1 MGISKQHIY
10 TLKAKNYFMK
20 VRIFYLQNENTT
32 VIQQGTQIFLLTKM
46 KITENSQSQFI
57 NYVLDFY
64 GQGGIYPLAD
74 PIINNKFVER
84 DDVLKAFKKYKTLL
98 DASILLEKE
107 LKIENRYTWGDGDSL
122 DRERVRDI
130 LLQNYN
136 FQWTK

>member
-1 MGISKQHIY
+1 
-10 TLKAKNYFMK
+10 
-20 VRIFYLQNENTT
+20 
-32 VIQQGTQIFLLTKM
+32 M

-64 GQGGIYPLAD
+64 GQGGIYPLDD

-84 DDVLKAFKKYKTLL
+84 DDVLKAFEKYKTLL
-98 DASILLEKE
+98 DASIQLQKE
-107 LKIENRYTWGDGDSL
+107 LQIENRYTWGDGDSL

>member
-1 MGISKQHIY
+1 
-10 TLKAKNYFMK
+10 
-20 VRIFYLQNENTT
+20 
-32 VIQQGTQIFLLTKM
+32 M

-64 GQGGIYPLAD
+64 GKGGIYPLAD

-98 DASILLEKE
+98 DASIELKKE
-107 LKIENRYTWGDGDSL
+107 LNIENRYTWGDGDSL

-136 FQWTK
+136 FQLTK

>member
-1 MGISKQHIY
+1 
-10 TLKAKNYFMK
+10 
-20 VRIFYLQNENTT
+20 
-32 VIQQGTQIFLLTKM
+32 M

-57 NYVLDFY
+57 DYVLDFY

-84 DDVLKAFKKYKTLL
+84 DDVLKAFEKYKTLL
-98 DASILLEKE
+98 DASIQLEKG
-107 LKIENRYTWGDGDSL
+107 LQIENRYTWGDGDSL

>member
-1 MGISKQHIY
+1 
-10 TLKAKNYFMK
+10 
-20 VRIFYLQNENTT
+20 
-32 VIQQGTQIFLLTKM
+32 M

-64 GQGGIYPLAD
+64 GQSGIYPLAD

-84 DDVLKAFKKYKTLL
+84 DDVLKALEKYKTLL
-98 DASILLEKE
+98 DASIQLQKE
-107 LKIENRYTWGDGDSL
+107 LNIENRYTWGDGDSL

-136 FQWTK
+136 FQWTN

>member
-1 MGISKQHIY
+1 
-10 TLKAKNYFMK
+10 
-20 VRIFYLQNENTT
+20 
-32 VIQQGTQIFLLTKM
+32 M
-46 KITENSQSQFI
+46 KISENSQSQFI

-64 GQGGIYPLAD
+64 GQNGIYPLAD

-84 DDVLKAFKKYKTLL
+84 DDVLKAFEKYQTLL
-98 DASILLEKE
+98 DASIQLQKE
-107 LKIENRYTWGDGDSL
+107 LNIENRYTCGDGDSL

>member
-1 MGISKQHIY
+1 
-10 TLKAKNYFMK
+10 
-20 VRIFYLQNENTT
+20 
-32 VIQQGTQIFLLTKM
+32 M

-57 NYVLDFY
+57 DYVLDFY

-84 DDVLKAFKKYKTLL
+84 DDVLKAFEKYKTLL
-98 DASILLEKE
+98 DASIQLEKGIQ
-107 LKIENRYTWGDGDSL
+107 IENRYTWGDGDSL

>member
-1 MGISKQHIY
+1 
-10 TLKAKNYFMK
+10 
-20 VRIFYLQNENTT
+20 
-32 VIQQGTQIFLLTKM
+32 M

-64 GQGGIYPLAD
+64 GQKGIYPLAD
-74 PIINNKFVER
+74 PIIDNKFVER
-84 DDVLKAFKKYKTLL
+84 DDVLKAFEKYKTLL
-98 DASILLEKE
+98 DASFQLEKE

-122 DRERVRDI
+122 DMERVRDI

>member
-1 MGISKQHIY
+1 
-10 TLKAKNYFMK
+10 
-20 VRIFYLQNENTT
+20 
-32 VIQQGTQIFLLTKM
+32 M

-64 GQGGIYPLAD
+64 GQSGIYPLAD

-84 DDVLKAFKKYKTLL
+84 DDVLKALEKYKTLL
-98 DASILLEKE
+98 DASIQLEKE
-107 LKIENRYTWGDGDSL
+107 LNIENRYTWGDGDSL

-136 FQWTK
+136 FQWTN

>member
-1 MGISKQHIY
+1 
-10 TLKAKNYFMK
+10 
-20 VRIFYLQNENTT
+20 
-32 VIQQGTQIFLLTKM
+32 M
-46 KITENSQSQFI
+46 KIIGNSQSQFI

-98 DASILLEKE
+98 DASIQLQKE
-107 LKIENRYTWGDGDSL
+107 LQIENRYTWGDGDSL

>member
-1 MGISKQHIY
+1 
-10 TLKAKNYFMK
+10 
-20 VRIFYLQNENTT
+20 
-32 VIQQGTQIFLLTKM
+32 M

-74 PIINNKFVER
+74 PVIHNKFVER
-84 DDVLKAFKKYKTLL
+84 DDVLKAFEKYKTLL
-98 DASILLEKE
+98 DASIQLKKE

-130 LLQNYN
+130 LINDFNYT
-136 FQWTK
+136 WGA

>member
-1 MGISKQHIY
+1 
-10 TLKAKNYFMK
+10 
-20 VRIFYLQNENTT
+20 
-32 VIQQGTQIFLLTKM
+32 M

-84 DDVLKAFKKYKTLL
+84 DDVLKAFKKYKTILN
-98 DASILLEKE
+98 ASILLQKE

-136 FQWTK
+136 FQWTN

>member
-1 MGISKQHIY
+1 
-10 TLKAKNYFMK
+10 
-20 VRIFYLQNENTT
+20 
-32 VIQQGTQIFLLTKM
+32 M

-57 NYVLDFY
+57 DYVLDFY
-64 GQGGIYPLAD
+64 GKSGIYPLAN
-74 PIINNKFVER
+74 PVIYNKFVER

-98 DASILLEKE
+98 NASSLLEKE

-130 LLQNYN
+130 LLNNYK

>member
-1 MGISKQHIY
+1 
-10 TLKAKNYFMK
+10 
-20 VRIFYLQNENTT
+20 
-32 VIQQGTQIFLLTKM
+32 M

-64 GQGGIYPLAD
+64 GKGGIYPLAN

-98 DASILLEKE
+98 NASSLLEKE

>member
-1 MGISKQHIY
+1 
-10 TLKAKNYFMK
+10 
-20 VRIFYLQNENTT
+20 
-32 VIQQGTQIFLLTKM
+32 M
-46 KITENSQSQFI
+46 KISENSQSQFI

-64 GQGGIYPLAD
+64 GKSGIYPLAN

-98 DASILLEKE
+98 DTSIQLGKE
-107 LKIENRYTWGDGDSL
+107 LNIENRYTWGDGDSL

-136 FQWTK
+136 FQWTKLK

>member
-1 MGISKQHIY
+1 
-10 TLKAKNYFMK
+10 MK
-20 VRIFYLQNENTT
+20 
-32 VIQQGTQIFLLTKM
+32 K
-46 KITENSQSQFI
+46 TENSQSQFI
-57 NYVLDFY
+57 DYVLDFY
-64 GQGGIYPLAD
+64 GKGGIYPLAD

-98 DASILLEKE
+98 DAAEQLEKE
-107 LKIENRYTWGDGDSL
+107 TETEILYSWGDGDSL

>member
-1 MGISKQHIY
+1 
-10 TLKAKNYFMK
+10 
-20 VRIFYLQNENTT
+20 
-32 VIQQGTQIFLLTKM
+32 M

-57 NYVLDFY
+57 DYVLDFY

-74 PIINNKFVER
+74 PIISNKFVER
-84 DDVLKAFKKYKTLL
+84 DDVLKAFKKYKSLL
-98 DASILLEKE
+98 KTAILLQT
-107 LKIENRYTWGDGDSL
+107 NYTWGGGDSL

>member
-1 MGISKQHIY
+1 
-10 TLKAKNYFMK
+10 
-20 VRIFYLQNENTT
+20 
-32 VIQQGTQIFLLTKM
+32 M

-57 NYVLDFY
+57 DYVLDFY
-64 GQGGIYPLAD
+64 GQSGIYPLAD

-98 DASILLEKE
+98 NAAEQLEKE
-107 LKIENRYTWGDGDSL
+107 TETETLYSWGDGDSL

-136 FQWTK
+136 FQWTN

>member
-1 MGISKQHIY
+1 
-10 TLKAKNYFMK
+10 
-20 VRIFYLQNENTT
+20 
-32 VIQQGTQIFLLTKM
+32 M

-57 NYVLDFY
+57 NYVLAFY
-64 GQGGIYPLAD
+64 GQNGIYPLAD

-98 DASILLEKE
+98 DASIQLEKE
-107 LKIENRYTWGDGDSL
+107 LNIENRYTWGDGDSL

-136 FQWTK
+136 FQWTN

>member
-1 MGISKQHIY
+1 
-10 TLKAKNYFMK
+10 
-20 VRIFYLQNENTT
+20 
-32 VIQQGTQIFLLTKM
+32 M

-64 GQGGIYPLAD
+64 GKSGLYPLAD

-84 DDVLKAFKKYKTLL
+84 DDVLKALKKYKSVLETAKLL
-98 DASILLEKE
+98 RT
-107 LKIENRYTWGDGDSL
+107 NYTWGDGDSL

-130 LLQNYN
+130 LTQNYN

>member
-1 MGISKQHIY
+1 
-10 TLKAKNYFMK
+10 
-20 VRIFYLQNENTT
+20 
-32 VIQQGTQIFLLTKM
+32 M

-64 GQGGIYPLAD
+64 GQSGIYPLAD
-74 PIINNKFVER
+74 PVIANKFVER
-84 DDVLKAFKKYKTLL
+84 DDVLKAFKKYK
-98 DASILLEKE
+98 SLLENAR
-107 LKIENRYTWGDGDSL
+107 LLRTNYTWGGGDSL

>member
-1 MGISKQHIY
+1 MKISK
-10 TLKAKNYFMK
+10 
-20 VRIFYLQNENTT
+20 
-32 VIQQGTQIFLLTKM
+32 
-46 KITENSQSQFI
+46 NSQSQFI

-64 GQGGIYPLAD
+64 GKGGIYPLAN
-74 PIINNKFVER
+74 PIINNKFVEH

-98 DASILLEKE
+98 DASIQLKKE

>member
-1 MGISKQHIY
+1 
-10 TLKAKNYFMK
+10 
-20 VRIFYLQNENTT
+20 
-32 VIQQGTQIFLLTKM
+32 M

-64 GQGGIYPLAD
+64 GQSGIYPLAD

-84 DDVLKAFKKYKTLL
+84 DDVLKALEKYKTLL
-98 DASILLEKE
+98 DASIQLEKE
-107 LKIENRYTWGDGDSL
+107 LNIENRYTSGDGDSL